1 MSQGSWV
8 KPEHIIEDEDDK
20 DEDNEDEDNEDD
32 TNNYNETD
40 DEPES
45 NEEPDSPTTDEI
57 IQMYENMSEDELK
70 PFKVKRTTRKN
81 IAKKSLT
88 KTTLRR
94 VQNNS
99 ENIVEYCMKILLK

>member
-45 NEEPDSPTTDEI
+45 NEETDSPTTDEI
-57 IQMYENMSEDELK
+57 IQMYENMSEEELFAK
-70 PFKVKRTTRKN
+70 TFKLKKKTSILARK
-81 IAKKSLT
+81 
-88 KTTLRR
+88 
-94 VQNNS
+94 V
-99 ENIVEYCMKILLK
+99 